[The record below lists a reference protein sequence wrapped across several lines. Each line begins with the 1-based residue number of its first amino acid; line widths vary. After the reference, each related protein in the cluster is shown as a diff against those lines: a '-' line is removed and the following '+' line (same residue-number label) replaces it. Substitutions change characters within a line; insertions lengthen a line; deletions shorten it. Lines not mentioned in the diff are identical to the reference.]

1 VFCQYKNTHIDVHC
15 GKKRTLI
22 CSQRCLSLSAIINYE
37 DIGIRLKHIR
47 GNITQKDFGN
57 QFSVSK
63 SYVNNIEHGSKPSLE
78 FLTNVATSFDVS
90 LDWIILGKQLSI
102 PEFIKCTGRIQGTTL
117 EENSLRTE
125 LLQMFDALTPDAQ
138 ALLLGTVKTI
148 LQHST
153 NTPSTGATKKI

>member
-1 VFCQYKNTHIDVHC
+1 
-15 GKKRTLI
+15 
-22 CSQRCLSLSAIINYE
+22 LSSIINYV
-37 DIGIRLKHIR
+37 DIGLRLKHIR
-47 GNITQKDFGN
+47 GKISQKDFGN

-63 SYVNNIEHGSKPSLE
+63 SYINNIEHGSKPSLE

-90 LDWIILGKQLSI
+90 LDWIILGKQ
-102 PEFIKCTGRIQGTTL
+102 FIQCTKRIQCTTL
-117 EENSLRTE
+117 EENPPRNE

-153 NTPSTGATKKI
+153 KDPSTSAIKKI